1 VQPARV
7 SPLGKIV
14 AGRIALSPDSKTL
27 FSANGP
33 SIELSVV
40 NPGNLNVIKK
50 IKVGDEPQ
58 GVAVLPAKN

>member
-7 SPLGKIV
+7 SPRGKIV

-27 FSANGP
+27 FSTNGP
-33 SIELSVV
+33 SNDVSVV

-50 IKVGDEPQ
+50 IKLVDGPW